1 VYVDGRFAAVRHR
14 SRGGAIWLLRQW
26 RHSLCRPGLRH
37 DLVVVIAVAWAPLLL
52 ITLFEGRA
60 IDAVREPFLEDLN
73 AQVRLLVALPL
84 LIAAE
89 PLIHC
94 RSRYIVGPFLE
105 RRLIA
110 SEDEPRFRALV
121 EQSEAMRTSGLMA
134 IALAVATT
142 VLSGWIW
149 HQNWSL
155 RSGVW
160 YVSAHPNGT
169 VSLTLGGWW
178 YVFVSL
184 NVFRFVLLRWYYR
197 LLVWYQF
204 LWHVS
209 RLKLNLNPLHPDR
222 TGGLGFLALSV
233 AALGLGFLAQTT
245 ALAARI
251 GGRILH
257 DGASLD
263 SFVAQMWIAPIF
275 LTLLSILPLSFFSL
289 RLVQARLKGAVD
301 YGSLATRYV
310 DSFRRKWLDDST
322 AQETGLLGSSD
333 IQSLADLGNS
343 YQVAASV
350 RLLPVSLPALLVHT
364 LMLAAPFIPLALTKI
379 PLDELIRQ
387 VVEKVI

>member
-1 VYVDGRFAAVRHR
+1 
-14 SRGGAIWLLRQW
+14 
-26 RHSLCRPGLRH
+26 
-37 DLVVVIAVAWAPLLL
+37 VAWVPLFI
-52 ITLFEGRA
+52 ITVIEGRA
-60 IDAVREPFLEDLN
+60 IDGVRESFLEDLN

-105 RRLIA
+105 RGLVA
-110 SEDEPRFRALV
+110 PEDQPTFNGLV
-121 EQSEAMRTSGLMA
+121 ERGEELRTSGLMA
-134 IALAVATT
+134 LAMAIITT

-149 HQNWSL
+149 HQKWSI
-155 RSGVW
+155 RPGVW
-160 YVSAHPNGT
+160 YVASRPNGD
-169 VSLTLGGWW
+169 VALTAGGWW

-197 LLVWYQF
+197 LVVWYSF
-204 LWHVS
+204 LWQVS
-209 RLKLNLNPLHPDR
+209 RLELNLNPLHPDR

-233 AALGLGFLAQTT
+233 PALSVGFLAQTT

-263 SFVAQMWIAPIF
+263 SFAQEMWVTPV
-275 LTLLSILPLSFFSL
+275 LLVLLSILPLTFFSL
-289 RLVQARLKGAVD
+289 ELVQVRLKGSVD

-310 DSFRRKWLDDST
+310 DGFRRKWMLDPRT
-322 AQETGLLGSSD
+322 QEHGLVGSSD
-333 IQSLADLGNS
+333 IQSLADLANS
-343 YQVAASV
+343 YQVVTNV
-350 RLLPVSLPALLVHT
+350 RLIPISLPVLLIHVV
-364 LMLAAPFIPLALTKI
+364 LLAAPFVPLALTRI
-379 PLDELIRQ
+379 PLHELILR